1 MAQLT
6 FENTTLNTTS
16 LILTPLASA
25 HKSDLLNAAADG
37 ELWNL
42 WFTNV
47 PSENTI
53 DSYLETAFEQKDAGT
68 SLPFVVKHKAT
79 GQIIGATR
87 FCNADLKNKRLEIG
101 YTWYAKRF
109 QRSSVN
115 TECKLALLTYAFET
129 LQVIAVEFRTHWHN
143 QASRNAILRLGAKQ
157 DGVLRQHQRQADGS
171 YRDTVVFSILNSEW
185 PTVKKGL
192 MHKLSCN
199 PNNTE

>member
-1 MAQLT
+1 MAQLV
-6 FENTTLNTTS
+6 FENTTLNTPL
-16 LILTPLASA
+16 LILAPLTSA
-25 HKSDLLNAAADG
+25 HKSDLLKAATDG

-53 DSYLETAFEQKDAGT
+53 DTYFEAALEQREAGT
-68 SLPFVVKHKAT
+68 SLPFVVQHNAT
-79 GQIIGATR
+79 GEIIGTTR

-101 YTWYAKRF
+101 YTWYAKSY

-115 TECKLALLTYAFET
+115 TECKLAMLTYAFET

-157 DGVLRQHQRQADGS
+157 DGVLRQHQQQADGA

-199 PNNTE
+199 TNNPD

>member
-6 FENTTLNTTS
+6 FENITLNTPS
-16 LILTPLASA
+16 LILAPLTSA

-47 PSENTI
+47 PNENTI
-53 DSYLETAFEQKDAGT
+53 DGYLETAFEQKDVGN
-68 SLPFVVKHKAT
+68 SFPFVVQQQAT
-79 GQIIGATR
+79 GQIIGSTR
-87 FCNADLKNKRLEIG
+87 FCNADLKNKRLEIS
-101 YTWYAKRF
+101 YTWYAKSY

-157 DGVLRQHQRQADGS
+157 DGVLRQHQQQADGS

-199 PNNTE
+199 TSNPD